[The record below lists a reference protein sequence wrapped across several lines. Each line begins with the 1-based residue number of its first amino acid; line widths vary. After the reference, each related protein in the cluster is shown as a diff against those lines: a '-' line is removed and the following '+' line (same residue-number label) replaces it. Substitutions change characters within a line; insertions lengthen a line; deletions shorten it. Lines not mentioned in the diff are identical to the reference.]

1 MKGQRLFSA
10 EGLESARLLR
20 LAVSFSLLALLVWF
34 LLGVLEREARKAEE
48 QSANLILNQLRASL
62 VIKGAEVMLSR
73 NGRLEEY
80 QGINPFELV
89 SHQWPSYTGLC
100 KGPQYEPG
108 TWCFLQEEQKV
119 TAKTDR
125 GWLIYT
131 ANQPITLNGRGA
143 QASESLAWKVT
154 TEYADRNKNG
164 QREQSERSTGLKLSP
179 VSSAEQSVLMQDA
192 RH

>member
-1 MKGQRLFSA
+1 MKGQRLFTS
-10 EGLESARLLR
+10 EGLAQARLLR
-20 LAVSFSLLALLVWF
+20 LAVSLAVLALLVWF
-34 LLGVLEREARKAEE
+34 LLGVLEREAQKAEE
-48 QSANLILNQLRASL
+48 QSANLILNQLRSSL

-80 QGINPFELV
+80 QGLNPFALV
-89 SHQWPSYTGLC
+89 NHQWPSYTGLC
-100 KGPQYEPG
+100 KGPKFQPG
-108 TWCFLQEEQKV
+108 TWCFRQEEQKETV
-119 TAKTDR
+119 NIAR

-143 QASESLAWKVT
+143 QAGESLVWRVT

-179 VSSAEQSVLMQDA
+179 VSSAGQ
-192 RH
+192 

>member
-10 EGLESARLLR
+10 EGLALARLFR
-20 LAVSFSLLALLVWF
+20 LAVSLSVLALLVWF
-34 LLGVLEREARKAEE
+34 LLDVLEREARKAEE

-73 NGRLEEY
+73 NGRLEEH
-80 QGINPFELV
+80 QGLNPFELV
-89 SHQWPSYTGLC
+89 NHQWQSYKDEC
-100 KGPQYEPG
+100 KVPKYEPG
-108 TWCFLQEEQKV
+108 TWCFRQEEQKV
-119 TAKTDR
+119 TVNIAR

-143 QASESLAWKVT
+143 QAGESLAWRVT

-179 VSSAEQSVLMQDA
+179 VSFAEESVLMQEA

>member
-1 MKGQRLFSA
+1 M
-10 EGLESARLLR
+10 
-20 LAVSFSLLALLVWF
+20 ALVVWF
-34 LLGVLEREARKAEE
+34 LLGVLEREVQKAEE

-73 NGRLEEY
+73 NGRLEEH
-80 QGINPFELV
+80 QDLNPFELV
-89 SHQWPSYTGLC
+89 NHQWPSYKGLC
-100 KGPQYEPG
+100 KESEFQPG
-108 TWCFLQEEQKV
+108 TWCFRQEEQKV
-119 TAKTDR
+119 TVNIAR

-143 QASESLAWKVT
+143 QAGELLAWRVT
-154 TEYADRNKNG
+154 TEFADRNKNG

-179 VSSAEQSVLMQDA
+179 VSSGEQTVLMQDA

>member
-10 EGLESARLLR
+10 EGLALARLFR
-20 LAVSFSLLALLVWF
+20 LAVSLSVLALLVWF
-34 LLGVLEREARKAEE
+34 LLGVLEREAQKAEE

-73 NGRLEEY
+73 DGRLEEH
-80 QGINPFELV
+80 QGLNPFELV
-89 SHQWPSYTGLC
+89 NHQWPSYTGEC
-100 KGPQYEPG
+100 EQPKYEPG
-108 TWCFLQEEQKV
+108 TWCFRQEEQKV
-119 TAKTDR
+119 TENIAR

-143 QASESLAWKVT
+143 QAGESLAWSVT

-179 VSSAEQSVLMQDA
+179 VSSAEKSVLMQDA